1 MSVKDFLDFTGLTI
15 FYNQL
20 NSRFATKDDINNAQ
34 SDWNTIDETA
44 SSYIKN
50 KPDSLPAS
58 DVSAWAKA
66 DSKPSYTKTEV
77 GLGNVPNV
85 ATNNQ
90 TPTYTEASTIAKLTS
105 GEKLSVSFGKIAK
118 AISDLISHIN
128 DNVKHITSTERTNWD
143 AAKTHADSTH
153 APTNA
158 EANQN
163 AFSNIVVGATT
174 IAADS
179 KTDTLTL
186 AAGSNVTLTPDAN
199 NDKITISSKNTVYTH
214 PTTSGNKHIP
224 SGGSSG
230 QILRWSADGTA
241 VWGADNN
248 NTYGEVSSSSNGLM
262 TPELFNKLNNLDT
275 NQLGIFN
282 FNNTDLSSNWSSAYY
297 YKYED
302 DAVLGNL
309 SSSSSTISIPAHTT
323 RYIRI
328 NLTSDISK
336 TSFPVISWYGEY
348 TILGLDVYSN
358 WVSSSKAI
366 YIYVTNNGASAQEF
380 QLNSV
385 NFILASGYTN
395 ITGTHNFEVKDDGHL
410 YVTY

>member
-1 MSVKDFLDFTGLTI
+1 MSVKDFLDFTGLSI

-20 NSRFATKDDINNAQ
+20 NNRFATKDDVNKAQ
-34 SDWNTIDETA
+34 PDWDTIDETA

-58 DVSAWAKA
+58 DVSAWAKL
-66 DSKPSYTKTEV
+66 DTKPSYTKSEI
-77 GLGNVPNV
+77 GLSNVPNV
-85 ATNNQ
+85 TTNNQ
-90 TPTYTEASTIAKLTS
+90 TPTYTEASTLTKIIS
-105 GEKLSVSFGKIAK
+105 GEKLSVSFGKISK
-118 AISDLISHIN
+118 AISDLISHIS
-128 DNVKHITSTERTNWD
+128 DNVKHITNTERTNWNI
-143 AAKTHADSTH
+143 AKTHADSVH
-153 APTNA
+153 APANA
-158 EANQN
+158 EVNQN
-163 AFSNIVVGATT
+163 AFSNIVVNTT
-174 IAADS
+174 SNTTSITADS

-186 AAGSNVTLTPDAN
+186 AAGSNIILTPDAT
-199 NDKITISSKNTVYTH
+199 NDKITISSKN
-214 PTTSGNKHIP
+214 
-224 SGGSSG
+224 
-230 QILRWSADGTA
+230 
-241 VWGADNN
+241 
-248 NTYGEVSSSSNGLM
+248 GEVSSSSSGLM

-282 FNNTDLSSNWSSAYY
+282 FNNTVLLSNWSSAYY

-348 TILGLDVYSN
+348 SILGLDVYSN
-358 WVSSSKAI
+358 WVSSSKAM
-366 YIYVTNNGASAQEF
+366 YIYVINNGASAQEF

-395 ITGTHNFEVKDDGHL
+395 ITGTHNFEVKNDGHL
-410 YVTY
+410 YVIY